1 MRAPLLVALLALAG
15 GAQAAC
21 PPAGHDE
28 ASLQVLKAE
37 GAAVVDEGGRLA
49 LAVELVDCLGHP
61 EPSLRDGI
69 AYGLIADW
77 MRAGAFDAEGL
88 RTLREALYEALDGP
102 EGDGFAR
109 PFAVLVLSEVAR
121 TDRVAPWMDPAER
134 DGMLDRATDYV
145 AGVRDYRGHD
155 NDAGWRHGVAHGA
168 DWLMQ
173 LVLNPALERG
183 QLDRILAAVATQV
196 VPESAHAYVF
206 DEPARLARPVLYVAA
221 RGLHTGTEWQSWF
234 AALPPGLGDA
244 ALAHADDGWLARRH
258 DLVAFLQAVY
268 VAADRSGNESVRAL
282 KPAADAA
289 LKAIP

>member
-109 PFAVLVLSEVAR
+109 PFAALVLSEVAR

-173 LVLNPALERG
+173 LALNPALDRAQG
-183 QLDRILAAVATQV
+183 DRILAAVAEQA

-206 DEPARLARPVLYVAA
+206 GEPQRLARPVLALA
-221 RGLHTGTEWQSWF
+221 RSGLYDDADWRAWF
-234 AALPPGLGDA
+234 AALPPRIGDA
-244 ALAHADDGWLARRH
+244 ELAYADTDWLARRH
-258 DLVAFLQAVY
+258 DLVAFLTGLHVE
-268 VAADRSGNESVRAL
+268 ADRSTDESVRGLEPAIAQAL
-282 KPAADAA
+282 DAV
-289 LKAIP
+289 P